1 MTMQNTDRE
10 TLKIIFLELLKEDK
24 EFRQAVVKE
33 IAIEGQAIINEE
45 AKREEELKTSIHK
58 IFDKYDDV
66 FKALA

>member
-1 MTMQNTDRE
+1 MTMLNDKKA
-10 TLKIIFLELLKEDK
+10 LKAVFLELIKEDK
-24 EFRQAVVKE
+24 EFCREVAKE
-33 IAIEGQAIINEE
+33 IAIEGQAILNEE